1 MTDKLYR
8 ADPYLRQ
15 FAARVVQRTM
25 VGKRP
30 ALILDRTAFYA
41 TSGGQPNDT
50 GTINGV
56 TVVDVIED
64 EASGELVHVM
74 AGDVANDSVQGEID
88 WIRRF
93 DHMQQHSGQHILS
106 QAFEHVLNA
115 PTVSFHLGADVC
127 SIDVQLASLSASEA
141 ASVEDVANNVIFTN
155 TAVHIH
161 EVTRDE
167 LGRFP
172 LRKQPVVSGVI
183 RIVEMEG
190 FDFSPCGGTHVRAAG
205 EIGVIKIRRWEK
217 RGDTQRIDFFC
228 GKRALLDYRWKND
241 SVNVL
246 ANGLSVK
253 DQDLRD
259 AVERSLA
266 QARDSFRQLEE
277 TRQRLLG
284 LESRVLISE
293 TPLTDGVRLIV
304 RAFDDRSTEDVRRLA
319 TALTAAPRHHRLAR
333 IGGSRTCQPDLRPL
347 HRFGPGYECA
357 AEERRA
363 HDRRARRRHGQPCPG
378 GRSGTGSAR
387 QRTGRRPAQYPHR
400 QEHNIAG

>member
-1 MTDKLYR
+1 MADKLYR

-15 FAARVVQRTM
+15 FTARVVQRTTI
-25 VGKRP
+25 GKRP
-30 ALILDRTAFYA
+30 ALILDRSAFYA

-50 GTINGV
+50 GTLNGV

-64 EASGELVHVM
+64 ETSGELVHVM
-74 AGDVANDSVQGEID
+74 AGEIADDDVQGEID

-127 SIDVQLASLSASEA
+127 SIDVQLASLSAAEA

-155 TAVHIH
+155 TAVRIH

-172 LRKQPVVSGVI
+172 LRKQPVVSGMI
-183 RIVEMEG
+183 RIIEMEG

-205 EIGVIKIRRWEK
+205 EIGLIKIRRWEK
-217 RGDTQRIDFFC
+217 RGDSQRIDFFC

-241 SVNVL
+241 TVNAL

-253 DQDLRD
+253 DQDTRD

-266 QARDSFRQLEE
+266 QARDGFKLLEE
-277 TRQRLLG
+277 TRQRLLE
-284 LESRVLISE
+284 LESRVLIAE
-293 TPLTDGVRLIV
+293 TPLQDGVRLIV
-304 RAFDDRSTEDVRRLA
+304 RAFADRSSEDVRRLA
-319 TALTAAPRHHRLAR
+319 MTLTTTPATIALLGLGAADRASLVFAR
-333 IGGSRTCQPDLRPL
+333 SADLTQDMNALLKSVAAMIGGRGGGAPGLAQGG
-347 HRFGPGYECA
+347 GPGLAQLDGALA
-357 AEERRA
+357 AA
-363 HDRRARRRHGQPCPG
+363 
-378 GRSGTGSAR
+378 
-387 QRTGRRPAQYPHR
+387 QR
-400 QEHNIAG
+400 NVLAGKSTA